1 MNYVINFIKLKRNE
15 RTRMRITID
24 NNQAILLVK
33 IISKITMGYCDNLT
47 KNELEIFSSLSDKI
61 NSEQRREISPKK
73 KRAMIGAT
81 NARIQKA
88 KAKIEN
94 AINILRMENK
104 SITIYSVSKEAGV
117 SYNTAVKYSELINSA

>member
-1 MNYVINFIKLKRNE
+1 MLPLSRAVRKNTKRGGFLLWIKWASIYYSTL
-15 RTRMRITID
+15 
-24 NNQAILLVK
+24 
-33 IISKITMGYCDNLT
+33 SYCDNLT

-94 AINILRMENK
+94 AINILRMENRP
-104 SITIYSVSKEAGV
+104 ITIYSVSKESGV